1 MSCSSTR
8 DISSLPSNRVANKKS
23 ALSTVEFLIT
33 FVVLFFVTQYAISYF
48 FPKKDTSS
56 PTVVMSMEANT
67 ISEGNDPVVLINNN
81 TEKDLTLPARCP
93 QPPVDIARI
102 EGAGDTEK
110 KIDLMANQSVL
121 PCSDVLVIKAGA
133 SVQVSMA
140 SWKYALFEENGTYE
154 ASLDLPE
161 TFAAGNPDDR
171 ASVRFTIA
179 PVGFFTKLFRTFVT
193 KPLFNALV
201 FIASWVPGHNL
212 GIAIILLTIL
222 VKLILLVPNQHALE
236 GQKKLQ
242 QMQPRMDEIKKKY
255 PNEPM
260 RVQEET
266 MKLWKEMK
274 INPLQ
279 SCLPTLLQ
287 LPILIGL
294 FFVVKSGVSI
304 ETSQHML
311 YSFYLDL
318 PPQFLGHAFLGFD
331 LFKPS
336 IFIMP
341 PLLVV
346 LQFIQMKMMMA
357 KQKKKQT
364 EIVVKPQGKKSWIP
378 ELDQQTVMTYVMP
391 LMIGFFAFKFPVA
404 VSLYWAVSTLFGIAQ
419 QFYVM
424 KEKKPLTY

>member
-1 MSCSSTR
+1 M
-8 DISSLPSNRVANKKS
+8 
-23 ALSTVEFLIT
+23 T
-33 FVVLFFVTQYAISYF
+33 FIALFFVTQYGISYF
-48 FPKKDTSS
+48 FPKNENKV
-56 PTVVMSMEANT
+56 PTVTISMQSAK
-67 ISEGNDPVVLINNN
+67 ISEGNDPVIIINNQ
-81 TEKDLTLPARCP
+81 TEKDLPLSSRCP
-93 QPPVDIARI
+93 QPPVDIALI
-102 EGAGDTEK
+102 EGAGETEK
-110 KIDLMANQSVL
+110 KTDLMANQSVL
-121 PCSDVLVIKAGA
+121 TCLDVLVVPAGKK
-133 SVQVSMA
+133 VEINMG
-140 SWKYALFEENGTYE
+140 SWKYALFEKVGTYE
-154 ASLDLPE
+154 ASLQLPE
-161 TFAAGNPDDR
+161 KFAAGNPEDNV
-171 ASVRFTIA
+171 SVRFRISE
-179 PVGFFTKLFRTFVT
+179 VGFFTKLFRTFIT
-193 KPLFNALV
+193 KPLFNALI
-201 FIASWVPGHNL
+201 FIASWVPSHNL
-212 GIAIILLTIL
+212 GVAIILLTIL

-242 QMQPRMDEIKKKY
+242 QMQPRMDEIKKKF
-255 PNEPM
+255 PGDAA

-294 FFVVKSGVSI
+294 FFVVRSGVSI
-304 ETSQHML
+304 ETSRHML

-331 LFKPS
+331 LLKPS
-336 IFIMP
+336 VFIMP

-364 EIVVKPQGKKSWIP
+364 EIVVKPQGKKSWVP
-378 ELDQQTVMTYVMP
+378 ELDQQTIMIYVMP
-391 LMIGFFAFKFPVA
+391 LMIGFFAFNFPVA

>member
-1 MSCSSTR
+1 MAT
-8 DISSLPSNRVANKKS
+8 KKS
-23 ALSTVEFLIT
+23 KLSTLEFLVT
-33 FVVLFFVTQYAISYF
+33 FIALFFVTNYALSYF
-48 FPKKDTSS
+48 FPKNENKDPKVMMTMQDG
-56 PTVVMSMEANT
+56 TVAD
-67 ISEGNDPVVLINNN
+67 GNDPIIVLKNL
-81 TEKDLTLPARCP
+81 TEKDLTLPGRCP

-102 EGAGDTEK
+102 EGTGKDEQ
-110 KIDLMANQSVL
+110 KIDLMANNSVL
-121 PCSDVLVIKAGA
+121 PCVELLTVKAGESA
-133 SVQVSMA
+133 EINMA
-140 SWKYALFEENGTYE
+140 SWKYVLFGEIGTYE
-154 ASLDLPE
+154 AGLDLPE
-161 TFAAGNPDDR
+161 KFAAGNPDDR
-171 ASVRFTIA
+171 VSVRFTINET
-179 PVGFFTKLFRTFVT
+179 GFFTKIFRTFIT
-193 KPLFNALV
+193 KPLYNGLV

-212 GIAIILLTIL
+212 GIAIILITIL

-242 QMQPRMDEIKKKY
+242 MMQPRMDEIKKKY
-255 PNEPM
+255 PNDAM

-304 ETSQHML
+304 ETSRHML

-318 PPQFLGHAFLGFD
+318 PPQYFGHMFLGFD
-331 LFKPS
+331 LLKPS

-357 KQKKKQT
+357 KQKKKSD

-391 LMIGFFAFKFPVA
+391 LMIGFFAFQFPVA

-424 KEKKPLTY
+424 KEKLTV

>member
-1 MSCSSTR
+1 MQSGK
-8 DISSLPSNRVANKKS
+8 IA
-23 ALSTVEFLIT
+23 
-33 FVVLFFVTQYAISYF
+33 
-48 FPKKDTSS
+48 
-56 PTVVMSMEANT
+56 
-67 ISEGNDPVVLINNN
+67 EGNDPIIIINNQ
-81 TEKDLTLPARCP
+81 TDKDLTLPTRCP
-93 QPPVDIARI
+93 QPPVNIAFI

-110 KIDLMANQSVL
+110 KTDLMANQSAL
-121 PCSDVLVIKAGA
+121 PCTDLLTVKAGK
-133 SVQVSMA
+133 SVEINMA
-140 SWKYALFEENGTYE
+140 SWKYALFERTGTYE
-154 ASLDLPE
+154 VGLDLPE
-161 TFAAGNPDDR
+161 KFAAGNPDDH
-171 ASVRFTIA
+171 ASVRFRITEI
-179 PVGFFTKLFRTFVT
+179 GFFTKLFRTFIT

-201 FIASWVPGHNL
+201 FIGSWVPGHNL
-212 GIAIILLTIL
+212 GLAIILLTIL
-222 VKLILLVPNQHALE
+222 VKLVLLLPNQHALE

-255 PNEPM
+255 PNDAA

-294 FFVVKSGVSI
+294 FFVIRSGVSI

-311 YSFYLDL
+311 YPFYLDL
-318 PPQFLGHAFLGFD
+318 PPQFFGYTFLGFD
-331 LFKPS
+331 LLKPS

-357 KQKKKQT
+357 KQKKKSN
-364 EIVVKPQGKKSWIP
+364 EIVVKPQGKKSWVP
-378 ELDQQTVMTYVMP
+378 ELDQQTIMTYIMP

-419 QFYVM
+419 QWVVM